1 MLDADDIGWLVT
13 VLLVA
18 LVLGIVAFTTA
29 KWVRR

>member
-13 VLLVA
+13 AILVA
-18 LVLGIVAFTTA
+18 LVLGVVAVTAA